1 MKIPSTYPAT
11 SSECHP
17 ERSEGSLSFRHSPQT
32 AEICRT
38 RQRRLASRGFR
49 FAQNDTIQKRGFRT
63 GSTLITGLAL
73 LIGAAGQMWAANPSS
88 VSEFYTEPPLY
99 HSTPDPKKEK
109 HFGDVGVTGLKVRI
123 YPGVVIKVEETV
135 PGTPADGKF
144 AKGDVITGVNGVAL
158 KGRNPYVVLG
168 EALTAAEAKDGKL
181 VFEVEGKK
189 PVTVV
194 IPALGAYSATWP
206 LHCQKSQAII
216 RGAAA
221 YYARTLEYAGGSHTD
236 RDKERH
242 GIGGALACLFLLSTG
257 DDQYL
262 PRVKSYFDEL
272 GRNIK
277 GIGDNTWAN
286 GYNGIACAEY
296 YLRTGDKSVLPVL
309 QYYCD
314 DARDRQFYG
323 VGWGHWGR
331 EINPGYVSGG
341 LMNPAGAQV
350 ATTLLLA
357 KECGV
362 NVDDRTMLGALQYF
376 YRFAGRGSV
385 AYGDHRGEGGLG
397 SNGKDGMAA
406 ALMQVATGARGDTEV
421 YRRARNYFALSML
434 DSFPALVTGHGDE
447 GRGDAIWRSITSAY
461 LHDLKPEAYRTTM
474 DTLKWWYDLSRRPSG
489 ALGVATAQ
497 RFDDEGSGAGVAI
510 AYTAPLRTLRI
521 TGAPRSKF
529 AKDFTLPVNPWGRP
543 ADLAFLSIAPDAQ
556 EPVYQL
562 ARKLGDAYSAE
573 PNYAGMSA
581 AELAQIAR
589 HRNYMIR
596 AQAAKALMHTGAFG
610 ELEKMMAD
618 PDPRVRRAAC
628 DGLTDY
634 RYWFAV
640 GKKPIRPEDVSP
652 KMVAAL
658 RKMLTDPNEAIYTVD
673 GALMALSCATPAAVA
688 GCVPDILPWTTHEE
702 WWVRQSA
709 FRALATAAQA
719 EGMAA
724 QVLPVLAEM
733 LRREQR
739 PTARET
745 MNGLLARLAPTLKM
759 DREIVMAFQRA
770 AAETEIKPGP
780 RAGEGGYY
788 VQEAALAGLRANP
801 ASAPEM
807 ARSVRARFPQLQT
820 RYLVKVV
827 EALVAAREQLP
838 EAARGEL
845 TDVLDAD
852 YRRELIRR
860 MNAGETPLD
869 TILTLTQLKHPEV
882 GWREVGRP
890 VGAERVWR
898 FTSFEPQGADV
909 MHPREGKR
917 FRDVAL
923 PVGLANWY
931 LPEFDAGQWTSGK
944 APIGKGV
951 FTARRG
957 KKAAIE
963 NQSTWGDGEFLLAR
977 TTFELDAVDCDYYRL
992 GVLAKQGYHIYLNG
1006 QKIYTYIWWSDAPE
1020 YRKIGLGADAVKHLK
1035 KGANVLA
1042 VYANAAYVDGEQVG
1056 QLDVR
1061 LEGLK
1066 KEDLLQ

>member
-1 MKIPSTYPAT
+1 MKI
-11 SSECHP
+11 SE
-17 ERSEGSLSFRHSPQT
+17 
-32 AEICRT
+32 
-38 RQRRLASRGFR
+38 
-49 FAQNDTIQKRGFRT
+49 
-63 GSTLITGLAL
+63 LITGVAFLT
-73 LIGAAGQMWAANPSS
+73 GVAANP
-88 VSEFYTEPPLY
+88 VVAAADYYTEPPLY
-99 HSTPDPKKEK
+99 HSTPDPKKER
-109 HFGDVGVTGLKVRI
+109 HFGEVGVTGLKVRI
-123 YPGVVIKVEETV
+123 YAGVVLKVEETV

-158 KGRNPYVVLG
+158 QGRNPFVVLG

-181 VFEVEGKK
+181 VFELEGKK
-189 PVTVV
+189 PVTVE
-194 IPALGAYSATWP
+194 IPVLGAYSATWP
-206 LHCQKSQAII
+206 LNCPKSQAII
-216 RGAAA
+216 KGAAE
-221 YYARTLEYAGGSHTD
+221 YYRRTLEYAGESHSD
-236 RDKERH
+236 RDRERH

-257 DDQYL
+257 DDQVL

-272 GRNIK
+272 GKNIK

-296 YLRTGDKSVLPVL
+296 YLRTGDESVLPVL

-323 VGWGHWGR
+323 IGWGHWGR
-331 EINPGYVSGG
+331 QINPGYVSGG

-362 NVDDRTMLGALQYF
+362 NVDDQTMLGALQYF

-397 SNGKDGMAA
+397 SNGKDGMVA
-406 ALMQVATGARGDTEV
+406 ALMQVATGAQGETRV
-421 YRRARNYFALSML
+421 YRQARNYFALSML

-461 LHDLKPEAYRTTM
+461 LRDIKPEAYRATM
-474 DTLKWWYDLSRRPSG
+474 NELKWWYDLSRRPSG

-529 AKDFTLPVNPWGRP
+529 AKEFSVPVNPWGRP
-543 ADLAFLSIAPDAQ
+543 ADLAFLSIEPDGDT
-556 EPVYQL
+556 PVYQL

-573 PNYAGMSA
+573 PNYAGMAA
-581 AELAQIAR
+581 AELARMAR

-640 GKKPIRPEDVSP
+640 GKRPIRPEDVSP

-658 RKMLTDPNEAIYTVD
+658 RGMLVDPNEAIYVVD
-673 GALMALSCATPAAVA
+673 GALMALSCATPGAVA
-688 GCVPDILPWTTHEE
+688 ECVPDIVPWTTHEE

-719 EGMAA
+719 EGVAA
-724 QVLPVLAEM
+724 KVLPVLAEM

-759 DREIVMAFQRA
+759 NREIVAAFQRA
-770 AAETEIKPGP
+770 VAETEIQPGP

-788 VQEAALAGLRANP
+788 VQEAAVAGLKSDSGGALRIAE
-801 ASAPEM
+801 AVQ
-807 ARSVRARFPQLQT
+807 ARLPKLET
-820 RYLVKVV
+820 RYIINVV
-827 EALVAAREQLP
+827 DALVAARETLAAEAREQLT
-838 EAARGEL
+838 EQLYGN
-845 TDVLDAD
+845 
-852 YRRELIRR
+852 YRRELIQR

-869 TILTLTQLKHPEV
+869 TIVTLTQLKHPEA

-890 VGAERVWR
+890 AGAGRVWR
-898 FTSFEPQGADV
+898 FTSVEPQGVDV

-917 FRDVAL
+917 FRDVTL
-923 PVGLANWY
+923 PAGLAKWY
-931 LPEFDAGQWTSGK
+931 LPEFDAGQWNSGK

-957 KKAAIE
+957 KKSAME

-977 TTFELDAVDCDYYRL
+977 TTFEVDAVDCDYYRL
-992 GVLAKQGYHIYLNG
+992 GVLAKQGFHIYLNG
-1006 QKIYTYIWWSDAPE
+1006 QKIHTYIWWNDNPE
-1020 YRKIGLGADAVKHLK
+1020 YRKIGLGADAVKQLK
-1035 KGANVLA
+1035 TGTNVLA
-1042 VYANAAYVDGEQVG
+1042 VYANAGYVDGEQVG
-1056 QLDVR
+1056 QFDLR

-1066 KEDLLQ
+1066 KADLLKDK